1 MDSNPNL
8 KLLAEQLGA
17 AAALDR
23 PPHTGMLI
31 DLSGVLSH
39 AARALRA
46 FAEPPSTT
54 NETVLEEHADRVSD
68 EQPAMHAFMLEELQR
83 HLDLVAKG
91 LEAGDVLPLRKF
103 LDVYRV

>member
-8 KLLAEQLGA
+8 KLLAEQLTA

-23 PPHTGMLI
+23 PPHNGMLI

-46 FAEPPSTT
+46 FAAPPSTT
-54 NETVLEEHADRVSD
+54 DEAALEDHAERVSA
-68 EQPAMHAFMLEELQR
+68 EQPAMHAFMLDELLR
-83 HLDLVAKG
+83 HLELVAEG
-91 LEAGDVLPLRKF
+91 LEAGNVLPLRQF
-103 LDVYRV
+103 LDLYRL